1 MKKLLVL
8 AFGVAASG
16 CLIKQDA
23 PPQEIARAI
32 PTADDVAIKLPSS
45 RTVGDLASY
54 YVVTRDVTRTLN
66 GGSAWVLILIHS
78 IVQQPVT
85 SINGNVYTWGPGS
98 GTLDP
103 AEYRLDVTA
112 NVDGTYDYKLS
123 GRSKTVANAQFEVI
137 IDGHADPTPGDRKGN
152 GDFKVDFDASRR
164 VNPVDSG
171 DAKGNVIVQY
181 DLAARHLDLTA
192 MALDANNSPAMFT
205 YAYNESLDGR
215 GDMAFNVNANV
226 GGTALPENVLIRSRW
241 LSTGA
246 GRSDARLAGGDLGT
260 AQAIASECW
269 NTLFRRV
276 FYTDNVA
283 WQPTEGDVAQ
293 CAYGTA

>member
-85 SINGNVYTWGPGS
+85 SKHGNVYTWGPGS

-103 AEYRLDVTA
+103 AEYKLDVTA
-112 NVDGTYDYKLS
+112 NPDGTFDYQLS
-123 GRSKTVANAQFEVI
+123 GRSKTVANSQFEVV
-137 IDGHADPTPGDRKGN
+137 IDGHADPTPGDGSGN
-152 GDFKVDFDASRR
+152 DDYKVDFDAGRL
-164 VNPVDSG
+164 VNPVDAG
-171 DAKGNVIVQY
+171 DAKGNIIVQY
-181 DLAARHLDLTA
+181 DLAARHIDLVA
-192 MALDANNSPAMFT
+192 QAPDANGSPAMFT
-205 YAYNESLDGR
+205 YAYNESADG
-215 GDMAFNVNANV
+215 G
-226 GGTALPENVLIRSRW
+226 
-241 LSTGA
+241 
-246 GRSDARLAGGDLGT
+246 
-260 AQAIASECW
+260 
-269 NTLFRRV
+269 
-276 FYTDNVA
+276 
-283 WQPTEGDVAQ
+283 
-293 CAYGTA
+293 